1 MGISIND
8 VLAVA
13 NPVTYA
19 EFATA
24 DALGGGG
31 DKKPSTNTQVQTP
44 YDPYPDLISSS
55 TELGYA
61 NLAVSEEMAAAQMAV
76 AQKQVEIAD
85 RQQAM
90 SEEQY
95 RIWKANYLP
104 LEREIVKAADVGIDP
119 GYYAARAASDVNASF
134 DKSADVNTRN
144 MARMGIDAS
153 SGRFGQMDAEM
164 EIARAAAEAGASTQ
178 ARNVVAD
185 TNYQRKMNAASIG
198 RNMPSTAA
206 SMSANAAN
214 TYGSAAGTQR
224 GASAT
229 VQQGYSTAI
238 GANMQAANMGL
249 DAQQFNAQ
257 MNMQQQQID
266 AQKQAAMIGGLGQMA
281 GVGAGLALA
290 CWVAREV
297 YGEDNPKWLL
307 FRDWMLHRAPEAFRA
322 WYLAHGPEV
331 AHWIRNR
338 AADKAR
344 VRRWMDAIISN
355 ETAAPLPA
363 LAGG

>member
-1 MGISIND
+1 MGGLNP
-8 VLAVA
+8 LAVI
-13 NPVTYA
+13 NPVA
-19 EFATA
+19 WVQSEAVNA
-24 DALGGGG
+24 ASGG
-31 DKKPSTNTQVQTP
+31 DKKPSGETQVDTP
-44 YDPYPDLISSS
+44 YDPYPDMIAAS

-61 NLAVSEEMAAAQMAV
+61 SLAVSEEMAAAQLELA
-76 AQKQVEIAD
+76 AKQAEIAE

-95 RIWKANYLP
+95 RIWKVNYLP
-104 LEREIVKAADVGIDP
+104 LEREIVQAAGVGIDP
-119 GYYAARAASDVNASF
+119 GYYAGRAAADVNASF
-134 DKSADVNTRN
+134 DKAGEVNTRN

-153 SGRFGQMDAEM
+153 SGRFAQMDAEM

-198 RNMPSTAA
+198 RNIPSTAA

-224 GASAT
+224 GAAAT
-229 VQQGYSTAI
+229 SQQGYSTAI
-238 GANMQAANMGL
+238 GATMGAANMGL

-257 MNMQQQQID
+257 MNMNQQQID
-266 AQKQAAMIGGLGQMA
+266 AQNKAALYNGLGQIA
-281 GVGAGLALA
+281 GTAGGLAIA

-297 YGEDNPKWLL
+297 YGADNPKWLM
-307 FRDWMLHRAPEAFRA
+307 FRHWLLNKAPVAFRA
-322 WYLAHGPEV
+322 WYLAHGPAV
-331 AHWIRNR
+331 AEWIRDR
-338 AADKAR
+338 ADDKAR

-355 ETAAPLPA
+355 ETAAPVTA